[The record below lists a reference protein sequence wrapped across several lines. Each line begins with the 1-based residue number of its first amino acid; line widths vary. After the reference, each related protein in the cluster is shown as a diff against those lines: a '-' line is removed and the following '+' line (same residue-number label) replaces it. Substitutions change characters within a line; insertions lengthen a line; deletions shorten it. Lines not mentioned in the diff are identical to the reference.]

1 MEISFFAGLVN
12 IYTVLFQKNIIL
24 RLFLRL
30 ASLLIQ
36 KYEFIFFSLHSQ
48 GIKLQ
53 KYVKIIQT

>member
-1 MEISFFAGLVN
+1 MGISFFAGLVN

-36 KYEFIFFSLHSQ
+36 KYESIFFSLRSQ